1 MDFLS
6 GTGKWEREKVTN
18 LEVKKVKETN
28 GNRNREKN
36 IEKDND
42 IRKKIRTKKYTHNHR
57 KWDREKTE
65 WENIKKD

>member
-6 GTGKWEREKVTN
+6 GTGKWEREKVIN
-18 LEVKKVKETN
+18 LEVKKVKETK

-42 IRKKIRTKKYTHNHR
+42 IRKKNQNKKVHT
-57 KWDREKTE
+57 
-65 WENIKKD
+65 